1 VTAQV
6 TAQVTESDEDLRVRI
21 INAYGMWGA
30 FCTVVLESKGSTL
43 DEMAEYV
50 GIERKVAT

>member
-1 VTAQV
+1 MTAQV